1 MMSTQNTFSFSG
13 QMIEWRGPAPYYFVE
28 IPFEVSA
35 QIKALSAQ
43 LTYGWGVIPVQGKI
57 GNTEFTTSLIPKNGI
72 YLLPIKNVVRF
83 AQNLEPY
90 QNVAAELN
98 LQENG
103 NI

>member
-1 MMSTQNTFSFSG
+1 MSAENLFSFSG

-72 YLLPIKNVVRF
+72 YLLPIKNAVRF

-90 QNVAAELN
+90 QDVVAELN

-103 NI
+103 NS